1 MNRAKAKPKAA
12 LATNKKTR
20 KPERKKRA
28 DSTAGAQAENPKL
41 KALLRAH
48 FTKKGRA
55 ARIARARKALEEFKL
70 DVDLDMETIRWVAE
84 DPDLEYL

>member
-12 LATNKKTR
+12 LARNKKTP
-20 KPERKKRA
+20 KPKRQKSA
-28 DSTAGAQAENPKL
+28 DSTAGQPENPKL

-55 ARIARARKALEEFKL
+55 ARIARARKALEEARWDTGL
-70 DVDLDMETIRWVAE
+70 DRETIIRLAE
-84 DPDLEYL
+84 DPDLEYM

>member
-1 MNRAKAKPKAA
+1 MNRAKAKPKSA
-12 LATNKKTR
+12 LARNKKLP
-20 KPERKKRA
+20 KPKRQKRA

-55 ARIARARKALEEFKL
+55 ARIARARKALQEARWDTGL
-70 DVDLDMETIRWVAE
+70 DRETLIRLAE